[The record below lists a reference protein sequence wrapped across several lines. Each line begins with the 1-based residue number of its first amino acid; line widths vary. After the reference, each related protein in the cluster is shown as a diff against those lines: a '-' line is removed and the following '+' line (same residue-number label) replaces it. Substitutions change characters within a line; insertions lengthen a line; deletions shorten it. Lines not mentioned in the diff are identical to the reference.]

1 MFDVVGKKWI
11 FLGISAVLILISI
24 VSLIFQGFN
33 LNTDFSGGI
42 AVTYAID
49 PDQNADQMTVTG
61 IESIVTEALGKAP
74 SSVQLSGD
82 NEVVIKFGYDN
93 DLQTDDEIANYSTE
107 KVDAITTALLVAFDN
122 NYQSVSDVENSTV
135 IDETNTNAD
144 ENMAAAEATEA
155 PEATAAAD
163 AATEEAAPVSRVT
176 ISSKDEVSPSTGR
189 ELARSAVWMSVLV
202 CALIL
207 VYVTIRF
214 EFVSG
219 LSAVIGLVHDV
230 LILLG
235 IYSVF
240 RKPIDITFIAAV
252 LTVLGYSINNSIVI
266 LDRIRENTRHARKQ
280 TYGEIANS
288 SIKQTLTRSINTTVT
303 TLITIVLLYIMGVTS
318 IKTFALPIII
328 GIVIGTYSSIFVVG
342 TVWSMWK
349 DSGVKEKAKTA
360 SAGNKK

>member
-1 MFDVVGKKWI
+1 MFSIVGKKWI
-11 FLGISAVLILISI
+11 FLGISAVLVLISI
-24 VSLIFQGFN
+24 ISLAFQGFN
-33 LNTDFSGGI
+33 LNTDFSGGV

-49 PDQNADQMTVTG
+49 ADQNADNMTVAG
-61 IESIVTEALGKAP
+61 IEAIVTDAIGKSP
-74 SSVQLSGD
+74 SSVQLSGE

-93 DLQTDDEIANYSTE
+93 DLEGDEAIADYSAE
-107 KVDAITTALLVAFDN
+107 KVNAITTALLVEFDSA
-122 NYQSVSDVENSTV
+122 YQSAEDVANSEV
-135 IDETNTNAD
+135 IDETNTAAEAN
-144 ENMAAAEATEA
+144 EAAAEVEGEAAEGEA
-155 PEATAAAD
+155 PA
-163 AATEEAAPVSRVT
+163 EEAAPVSRVT

-189 ELARSAVWMSVLV
+189 ELARSAVWMSILV
-202 CALIL
+202 CVLIL

-219 LSAVIGLVHDV
+219 VSAVIGLVHDV

-240 RKPIDITFIAAV
+240 RWPIDVTFIAAV

-280 TYGEIANS
+280 TYGDIADS
-288 SIKQTLTRSINTTVT
+288 SISQTLRRSINTTIT

-318 IKTFALPIII
+318 IKAFALPIII

-342 TVWSMWK
+342 SVWASWK
-349 DSGVKEKAKTA
+349 DMGVKDKKKAAA
-360 SAGNKK
+360 SNKK

>member
-1 MFDVVGKKWI
+1 MFNVVGKKWI

-24 VSLIFQGFN
+24 VSLVFQGFN

-49 PDQNADQMTVTG
+49 PDQNADNMTVTG
-61 IESIVTEALGKAP
+61 IERIVTEALGKAP

-107 KVDAITTALLVAFDN
+107 KVNAITTALLVEFDN

-144 ENMAAAEATEA
+144 ENMAAAEAEAEATQA
-155 PEATAAAD
+155 PEATQAAEATE
-163 AATEEAAPVSRVT
+163 AAEDEEAAPVSRVT
-176 ISSKDEVSPSTGR
+176 ISSMDEVSPSTGR

-207 VYVTIRF
+207 IYVTIRF

-230 LILLG
+230 MILLG
-235 IYSVF
+235 IYSD
-240 RKPIDITFIAAV
+240 RK
-252 LTVLGYSINNSIVI
+252 S
-266 LDRIRENTRHARKQ
+266 
-280 TYGEIANS
+280 
-288 SIKQTLTRSINTTVT
+288 
-303 TLITIVLLYIMGVTS
+303 
-318 IKTFALPIII
+318 
-328 GIVIGTYSSIFVVG
+328 VV
-342 TVWSMWK
+342 
-349 DSGVKEKAKTA
+349 
-360 SAGNKK
+360 